1 MDFLKNIDFGELF
14 GKLKDLLGKVDW
26 GDLLKKIKPV
36 LSKVG
41 DFLKKTPSMF
51 MALVLFLTVAVD
63 PAAGNTDTSLL
74 VHEDILTLL
83 DASYAGQGL
92 TNDGKYYYTSGAI
105 SFAKYTALAKYEID
119 TMKRVKKK
127 VFPVDW
133 DLIKKGYDHIGGIS
147 YYDGKL
153 YAGMEST
160 DNKALP
166 CIAVFNA
173 DSLEYETSFE
183 LPRTWFPDG
192 SVAWV
197 AVNPQT
203 GLLYC
208 CAWDHAQ
215 TLHEFKID
223 ATMAHVR
230 EIDITGLSE
239 LDRIQ
244 GGEFYQGVLYLSA
257 DRKDSKIKEVLAVDV
272 ETGAAKVAF
281 TRDCGKADSEA
292 EDITVFQAKDGSLFH
307 VADYNKLLS
316 VYIRSYIAL

>member
-1 MDFLKNIDFGELF
+1 MDFLKNIDFGDLF
-14 GKLKDLLGKVDW
+14 GKVKDLLGKVDW
-26 GDLLKKIKPV
+26 GDLLKKIKPA

-51 MALVLFLTVAVD
+51 VALVLFLTTVVD
-63 PAAGNTDTSLL
+63 PAAGNTSSSLL
-74 VHEDILTLL
+74 INENILTLL

-92 TNDGKYYYTSGAI
+92 TNDGTYYYTSGAI

-119 TMKRVKKK
+119 TMKQVKKK

-153 YAGMEST
+153 YAGMASSS
-160 DNKALP
+160 DKAEP

-173 DSLEYETSFE
+173 DSLSYETSFN

-192 SVAWV
+192 SIAWV

-208 CAWDHAQ
+208 CAGENAT
-215 TLHEFKID
+215 TLHEFRID

-230 EIDITGLSE
+230 EIDITGAALE
-239 LDRIQ
+239 NIC
-244 GGEFYQGVLYLSA
+244 GGEFCDGILYLSV
-257 DRKDSKIKEVLAVDV
+257 DRTDTKIEEVLSVDV
-272 ETGAAKVAF
+272 ETGEAKLAF
-281 TRDCGKADSEA
+281 TRDCGKVENEA
-292 EDITVFQAKDGSLFH
+292 HDITVFKAKDGSLFH
-307 VADYNKLLS
+307 VADYNGILS
-316 VYIRSYIAL
+316 VYIRSYIAQ

>member
-14 GKLKDLLGKVDW
+14 GKVKDLLGKVDW
-26 GDLLKKIKPV
+26 GDLLKKIKPA

-51 MALVLFLTVAVD
+51 VALVLFLTTVVD
-63 PAAGNTDTSLL
+63 PAAGNTSSSLL
-74 VHEDILTLL
+74 INENILTLL

-92 TNDGKYYYTSGAI
+92 TNDGTYYYTSGAI

-119 TMKRVKKK
+119 TMKQVKKK

-153 YAGMEST
+153 YAGMASSS
-160 DNKALP
+160 DKAEP

-173 DSLEYETSFE
+173 DSLSYETSFN

-192 SVAWV
+192 SIAWV

-208 CAWDHAQ
+208 CAGENAT

-230 EIDITGLSE
+230 EIDITGAALE
-239 LDRIQ
+239 NIR
-244 GGEFYQGVLYLSA
+244 GGEFCDGILYLSV
-257 DRKDSKIKEVLAVDV
+257 DRTNTKIEEVLSVDV
-272 ETGAAKVAF
+272 ETGEAKLAF
-281 TRDCGKADSEA
+281 TRDCGKVENEA
-292 EDITVFQAKDGSLFH
+292 HDITVFKAKDGSMFH
-307 VADYNKLLS
+307 VADYNGILS
-316 VYIRSYIAL
+316 VYIRSYIAQ